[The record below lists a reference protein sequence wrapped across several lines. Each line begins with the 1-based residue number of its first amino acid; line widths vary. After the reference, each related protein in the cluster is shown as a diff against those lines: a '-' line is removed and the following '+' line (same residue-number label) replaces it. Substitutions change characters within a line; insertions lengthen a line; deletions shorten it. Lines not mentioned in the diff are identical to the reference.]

1 MSNDICNDICNGKT
15 FRDWDERYADSHY
28 LFGTKPNDF
37 LKSVADSLA
46 PHSRVLCLADGEGR
60 NGVFLA
66 TLGHRVTA
74 ADQSRV
80 GLQKA
85 KKLAEQKQVSIET
98 LEADLSEHDLGVE
111 SWDCIVS
118 IFFHIPTEVR
128 AHIYPRIITAL
139 KPGGILILESYTPAQ
154 RKHGTGGPPRAALML
169 TKNELAQYF
178 SGMKIEHLEELER
191 EVIEGTGHTG
201 LASVVQLLAQR

>member
-1 MSNDICNDICNGKT
+1 MSNDICNGKT

-80 GLQKA
+80 GLKKA

-118 IFFHIPTEVR
+118 IFF
-128 AHIYPRIITAL
+128 
-139 KPGGILILESYTPAQ
+139 SYTNRSSSAYLPTHHHCI
-154 RKHGTGGPPRAALML
+154 KTGRHPD
-169 TKNELAQYF
+169 T
-178 SGMKIEHLEELER
+178 
-191 EVIEGTGHTG
+191 
-201 LASVVQLLAQR
+201 